1 MVRYIKPRDSMV
13 LESLL
18 GEKNIRKYPFLI
30 GILSVMIALGGIFFA
45 YTIFPAHAS
54 ILAVAFITIGLV
66 PIMHNILATEE
77 EEEAED
83 KHSSVTFFAR
93 HFDLIQLYVW
103 IFIGIIIAF
112 ALAYAVAPS
121 DVKPVMFEE
130 QIKAFCTISGGCD
143 NGIPNSVTGK
153 VTGMALVACDPQK
166 DNVLNCGIF
175 ILETN
180 GWVLIFVIAL
190 SLLYGAGAIFIIAWN
205 ASILGLFFGEM
216 FLVGEHL
223 RGIGFLQT
231 MLIGHGP
238 PELFAYVFGALAGA
252 ILSAAVSKGHLWDHH
267 VGIILRDVSFLS
279 VLAAVSVVYG
289 AFVEAVGIMGMTN
302 EYFILGFI
310 YVVAVVI
317 VVIFYGRQRHSP
329 LSQRWM

>member
-18 GEKNIRKYPFLI
+18 GEKNIRKYPVLI
-30 GILSVMIALGGIFFA
+30 CVLSILVALGGIFFA
-45 YTIFPAHAS
+45 YQVFPTHAS
-54 ILAVAFITIGLV
+54 VLSIAFITIGLV

-77 EEEAED
+77 EEETID
-83 KHSSVTFFAR
+83 KQSSVTFFAR

-103 IFIGIIIAF
+103 IFVGIIIAF
-112 ALAYAVAPS
+112 ALAYAVAPAE
-121 DVKPVMFEE
+121 VKPVMFDE
-130 QIKAFCTISGGCD
+130 QINAFCSISGACD
-143 NGIPNSVTGK
+143 SGVPNSVTGK
-153 VTGMALVACDPQK
+153 ATGMALVACDPSK
-166 DNVLNCGIF
+166 DDVASCPLF

-180 GWVLIFVIAL
+180 GGVLFFIVVL

-216 FLVGEHL
+216 FLLGEHM
-223 RGIGFLQT
+223 RGLGFLQT

-238 PELFAYVFGALAGA
+238 PELLAYVFGALAGA
-252 ILSAAVSKGHLWDHH
+252 ILSAAVSRGDLWNHNA
-267 VGIILRDVSFLS
+267 GIILRDVSFLS
-279 VLAAVSVVYG
+279 ILAAFSVAYG
-289 AFVEAVGIMGMTN
+289 ALVEGVGIMGLTN

-310 YVVAVVI
+310 YVVIVVV